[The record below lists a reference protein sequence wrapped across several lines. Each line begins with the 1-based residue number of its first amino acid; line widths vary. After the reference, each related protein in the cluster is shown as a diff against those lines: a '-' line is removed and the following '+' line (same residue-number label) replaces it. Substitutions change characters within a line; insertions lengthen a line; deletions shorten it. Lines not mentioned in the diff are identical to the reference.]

1 MTQKRD
7 SLKNNEIYLSARVLC
22 SGDVWRAANEA
33 KSKRL
38 ALTSS
43 GLAAKRPWRKLR
55 TLAMIIG
62 IPVVVFALIL
72 AATPFSQLA
81 RGFMFSV
88 VFFQDSYVGHINVF
102 PARDIPTSTASE
114 LPRLLD
120 DTTLEAFSTLDLFL
134 YLVDQPYAE
143 RINLRSR
150 VELDQFMADSDT
162 TAFLVVKDGV
172 LVHEWYAEDIDPD
185 ALHTS
190 FSVSKSIIS
199 TVVGMAVNDGSISS
213 LDDPITTYVP
223 ELLDK
228 DSRFGEIT
236 IRHLITMTSGLKYE
250 ENIWSPYGDPANTY
264 YSTDLRRSAL
274 NSVIV
279 EEPGKNYLYN
289 NYNPLLL
296 GMAVERATGRK
307 IGDYMSEVL
316 WAPMG
321 AEADAS
327 WSMDSFYNGFEKLES
342 GFNARPIDFARFG
355 LMFANGGKVDG
366 AQVVPLDWVEE
377 ATAPTNVSVGRNDF
391 LEQNYQYMWWVYPDN
406 RFAAQGANGQFI
418 VISPDEATVIVRLG
432 RSENLMWPM
441 LMLDLTKQLETGAIT
456 KG

>member
-1 MTQKRD
+1 MKIKNRPRTKISSVKTKRQ
-7 SLKNNEIYLSARVLC
+7 R
-22 SGDVWRAANEA
+22 
-33 KSKRL
+33 
-38 ALTSS
+38 T
-43 GLAAKRPWRKLR
+43 LR
-55 TLAMIIG
+55 TLLIIVA
-62 IPVVVFALIL
+62 IPVVVFALVL

-81 RGFMFSV
+81 RGIMFSV
-88 VFFQDSYVGHINVF
+88 VFWQQTDIEHIRIF

-120 DTTLEAFSTLDLFL
+120 DTTVEAFSTLDLL
-134 YLVDQPYAE
+134 IYLVDNPSRE
-143 RINLRSR
+143 SINLRSR

-199 TVVGMAVNDGSISS
+199 TVVGMAVSDGSISS

-223 ELLDK
+223 ELLKK
-228 DSRFGEIT
+228 DTRFGEIT
-236 IRHLITMTSGLKYE
+236 LRHLITMTSGLRYE
-250 ENIWSPYGDPANTY
+250 EDMSPYGDPANTY

-274 NSVIV
+274 NSVII

-296 GMAVERATGRK
+296 GMAVERATGKK

-366 AQVVPLDWVEE
+366 VQVVPLDWVEE
-377 ATAPTNVSVGRNDF
+377 ATAPTNVSVGRNDL

-432 RSENLMWPM
+432 RSQKLQWPL
-441 LMLDLTKQLETGAIT
+441 LMLDLTKQLETGALA
-456 KG
+456 GG